1 MSYEQS
7 LETLIKVM
15 VESGYTQE
23 QAVAF
28 ALNLNKEIITPKTEG
43 K

>member
-7 LETLIKVM
+7 LETLIKVLI
-15 VESGYTQE
+15 ESGYTKE
-23 QAVAF
+23 QAVSF